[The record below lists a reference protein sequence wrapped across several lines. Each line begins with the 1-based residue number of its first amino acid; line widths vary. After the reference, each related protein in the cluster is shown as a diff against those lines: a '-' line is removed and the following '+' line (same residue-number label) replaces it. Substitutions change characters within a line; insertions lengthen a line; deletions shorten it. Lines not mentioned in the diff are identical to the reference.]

1 MRLKTRDLVLL
12 GIFGAL
18 WGGVEISLGSLFHTL
33 NIPMTGMLLS
43 AIGLMVVLVGRYY
56 VPRMG
61 STFFLGVVAA
71 LLKMLSLGGI
81 VIWPMIAILTEAL
94 VAEIVLSL
102 FRKPSRMSFLVAGS
116 LGVMYTIIHPFFSQ
130 GLLAGQ
136 GVLFVWELLVE
147 RGLQIFGLSMA
158 TAWVIVALYA
168 LLHLVT
174 GLVAGWLA
182 WEIAGVLKGRLN
194 RSPMEHPSE
203 PNPNQEAK

>member
-1 MRLKTRDLVLL
+1 MRLSTRELVLL

-56 VPRMG
+56 VPRVG
-61 STFFLGVVAA
+61 STFFLGVIAA

-81 VIWPMIAILTEAL
+81 VIWPMIAILMEAL
-94 VAEIVLSL
+94 VAEIILTL
-102 FRKPSRMSFLVAGS
+102 FRKPSRLSFLAAGT
-116 LGVMYTIIHPFFSQ
+116 LGVFYTLIHPFFSQ

-147 RGLQIFGLSMA
+147 RGLQVLGLSMT
-158 TAWVIVALYA
+158 TAWIVVGLYA
-168 LLHLVT
+168 LLHLAT
-174 GLVAGWLA
+174 GFMAGWLA
-182 WEIAGVLKGRLN
+182 WGIAQALRDRLRRSIPEAEI
-194 RSPMEHPSE
+194 ESE
-203 PNPNQEAK
+203 PK